1 MVRPQSSAPAVKK
14 RAHPESYQITYPLGL
29 SMTPSKLRQWWASQ
43 PEGPQEVVFFFDE
56 ATTAP
61 YLYRLS
67 NWFISTTFSFDV
79 PEICNA
85 DWLRLQGMHTQV
97 SITCG
102 EQALMLCKAALMK
115 DLNTFQRILD
125 AKSPRAFKALGRQV
139 APFNEALWLQRV
151 CAISLAVVRGRVS
164 QDAGLKHLVS
174 SLAGSYVAE
183 ASPTDRL
190 HGIGMPADDPNALC
204 PTLWQGAN
212 VLGWAYMTVSQEMAG
227 YKRRDSSNADGASEC
242 YHCDGGWFKGE
253 PCWFCQE
260 GLLEDDEEEE
270 GGGGG
275 GVEEFIDKTCK

>member
-1 MVRPQSSAPAVKK
+1 MP
-14 RAHPESYQITYPLGL
+14 I
-29 SMTPSKLRQWWASQ
+29 
-43 PEGPQEVVFFFDE
+43 
-56 ATTAP
+56 
-61 YLYRLS
+61 
-67 NWFISTTFSFDV
+67 
-79 PEICNA
+79 
-85 DWLRLQGMHTQV
+85 
-97 SITCG
+97 
-102 EQALMLCKAALMK
+102 
-115 DLNTFQRILD
+115 
-125 AKSPRAFKALGRQV
+125 
-139 APFNEALWLQRV
+139 
-151 CAISLAVVRGRVS
+151 VRGRVG

-242 YHCDGGWFKGE
+242 YHCDGGWFEGG

-270 GGGGG
+270 EEEEVGLAVVEAMAREARY
-275 GVEEFIDKTCK
+275 GVSSRWICQLTMGPVLACTCRQRQQKRQNNRQPSCRWWIC